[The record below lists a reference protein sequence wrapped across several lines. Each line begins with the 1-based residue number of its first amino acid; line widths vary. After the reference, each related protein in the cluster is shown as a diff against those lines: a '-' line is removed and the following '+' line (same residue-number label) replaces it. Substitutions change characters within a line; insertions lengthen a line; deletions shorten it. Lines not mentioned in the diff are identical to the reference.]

1 MNVTEIQGVFHPEQL
16 IERTD
21 DDMRREF
28 YYIAAG
34 QLTQKLLD
42 KGLITPGEYDKIVAK
57 NREKFSP
64 LIARFIP

>member
-34 QLTQKLLD
+34 QITRKLLN

>member
-34 QLTQKLLD
+34 QITQKLLN

>member
-34 QLTQKLLD
+34 QITQKLLN

-57 NREKFSP
+57 NRERFSP

>member
-1 MNVTEIQGVFHPEQL
+1 MNVTEIQGVFHPEQK

-28 YYIAAG
+28 YYIAAS
-34 QLTQKLLD
+34 QITQKLLD
-42 KGLITPGEYDKIVAK
+42 RGLITPREYDKIMAK